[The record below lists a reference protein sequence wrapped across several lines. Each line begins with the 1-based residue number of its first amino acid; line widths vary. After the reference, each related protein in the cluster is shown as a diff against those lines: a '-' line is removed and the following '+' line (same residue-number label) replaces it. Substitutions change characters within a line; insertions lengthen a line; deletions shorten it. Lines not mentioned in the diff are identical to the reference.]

1 MYNIYTMS
9 NKELEEFIYEYG
21 HVLYKIGRLET
32 DGKET
37 YKEYNKFIKRKE
49 ELMNLFNDHFNSS
62 NKKLAHT
69 LGVI

>member
-1 MYNIYTMS
+1 MS

-21 HVLYKIGRLET
+21 HVRYKIGRLET
-32 DGKET
+32 DEKET

-49 ELMNLFNDHFNSS
+49 ELMNLFNEHFNSS